1 MKDSQESGSRR
12 GILQSL
18 WLPQNTTAGAVDVRQ
33 ALGHLIFLKTRKEAV
48 NPPSLA
54 LSPSPSLYL
63 LNRHYNLVTH
73 PGTLLK
79 FPV

>member
-18 WLPQNTTAGAVDVRQ
+18 WLPQNTAAGAVDVRQ
-33 ALGHLIFLKTRKEAV
+33 ALGHLIFLKTRKEAG

-54 LSPSPSLYL
+54 LSLPPSPYIFSI
-63 LNRHYNLVTH
+63 VIAI
-73 PGTLLK
+73 
-79 FPV
+79 